1 MAGSG
6 AVLVVGGSSGLG
18 LDVAR
23 HYADAGEQ
31 VYLTSRDL
39 DRAQAAAD
47 EVGGNTTGLSLDL
60 AHPESIGDSVADLG
74 PIKYLVITAVL
85 RDENTA
91 KDFKIEG
98 ATALVTMKLIGPLE
112 LFRVLGDRLGEGSSA
127 VIFGGLAK
135 ERPYPGSTT
144 ITTVNGGVST
154 MIRSLAIELSPV
166 RVNSIHPAVVG
177 DSWYWADKPA
187 AMLEGLKART
197 ASGRLITTSDVVGA
211 TVFLLENPGMNAHNL
226 NIDGGWLV
234 T

>member
-1 MAGSG
+1 MAENG

-23 HYADAGEQ
+23 HYAEAGEE

-39 DRAQAAAD
+39 DRAQAAAAD
-47 EVGGNTTGLSLDL
+47 IGVGTEGLALDL
-60 AHPESIGDSVADLG
+60 AAPDSIESAVASLG
-74 PIKYLVITAVL
+74 TIKYLVITAVL

-112 LFRVLGDRLGEGSSA
+112 LFRALGDRLGEGSSV

-187 AMLEGLKART
+187 AMLDGLRSRT

-211 TVFLLENPGMNAHNL
+211 TVFLLENQGMNAHNL

>member
-1 MAGSG
+1 MSEDGS
-6 AVLVVGGSSGLG
+6 VLIVGGSSGIG

-23 HYADAGEQ
+23 HYSDLGET
-31 VYLTSRDL
+31 VYVTSRDL
-39 DRAQAAAD
+39 SRAESAATQ
-47 EVGGNTTGLSLDL
+47 VGGATAGIALDL
-60 AHPESIGDSVADLG
+60 AKPESIEGSLADLG

-91 KDFKIEG
+91 KDFKIQG
-98 ATALVTMKLIGPLE
+98 ATELVTMKLIGPLE
-112 LFRVLGDRLGEGSSA
+112 LIRVLGDRLGDGSSI

-144 ITTVNGGVST
+144 VTTVNGGVST

-166 RVNSIHPAVVG
+166 RVNSIHPAVVE
-177 DSWYWADKPA
+177 DSWYWAKKPA
-187 AMLEGLKART
+187 AVLDGFRSRT
-197 ASGRLITTSDVVGA
+197 ASGRLITTEDVVGA